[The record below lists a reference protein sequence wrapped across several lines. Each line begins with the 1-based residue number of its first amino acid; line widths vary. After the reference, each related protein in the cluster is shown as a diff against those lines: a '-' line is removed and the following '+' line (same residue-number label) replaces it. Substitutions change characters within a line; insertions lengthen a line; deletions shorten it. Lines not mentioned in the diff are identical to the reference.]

1 MVLKK
6 SLLVSAVIIL
16 MSACGGGGTGDSKL
30 ENKSKEK
37 QPPMYGN
44 EGTGSSILDK
54 NKTYDFVEYRFS
66 SKVLKDDK
74 TAVTHL
80 KDFLYDE
87 NLKDWKKHL
96 QVDVSFKDDKMAN
109 VINSYSSGFEDEDA
123 KIDYKQIIKENGK
136 ETSTIKEDKIISY
149 DEDLEEESE
158 RTTIFKRK
166 IKVGDIIFEENVDG
180 EKYACV
186 LSNHFDK
193 VSLKEK
199 VKEYLNKD
207 ISMDK
212 TYTDILEMSCE
223 GAGEK
228 HHNFIAKNTGFVFG
242 TTIEDDEY
250 SYSYI
255 EKTDFYD
262 K

>member
-1 MVLKK
+1 MLKK
-6 SLLVSAVIIL
+6 SLLVSSVIIL
-16 MSACGGGGTGDSKL
+16 MSACGGG
-30 ENKSKEK
+30 
-37 QPPMYGN
+37 
-44 EGTGSSILDK
+44 TGSSSLDK
-54 NKTYDFVEYRFS
+54 NKTYDFVEYGFS

-74 TAVTHL
+74 VVVTYL

-87 NLKDWKKHL
+87 NLKDWKKHHL
-96 QVDVSFKDDKMAN
+96 QVDVSFKDDKIAN
-109 VINSYSSGFEDEDA
+109 VINSYSSGFENENA

-136 ETSTIKEDKIISY
+136 EASTIKEDKIISY
-149 DEDLEEESE
+149 DEELAEESE

-166 IKVGDIIFEENVDG
+166 IKIGDIILEENIDN
-180 EKYACV
+180 EKFACV

-207 ISMDK
+207 IDKDK
-212 TYTDILEMSCE
+212 TYTDVLEMSCE

-228 HHNFIAKNTGFVFG
+228 HHSFIAKNTGFVFG
-242 TTIEDDEY
+242 TTIENDEY